1 MNVEAAGRIRE
12 AGAAL
17 VRPVAPLPRPT
28 RRNLLF
34 DALLAL
40 VLAVAATVYALSA
53 GVGRSYLLVDGV
65 ERARTGADTWP
76 GAVVPAL
83 LVTLPLA
90 LRRRFP
96 LAVLWVVLGAGIL
109 APDGEA
115 RIVFYSFVVA
125 TYSAIAHSPYRAAIV
140 AGPPLALLVLASIG
154 DAGVPAV
161 PDRYVPL
168 LVLLP
173 LAMAAYGVRTWRAR
187 ADERQTRMA
196 ELERERAAE
205 LRRAAEQERARIARE
220 LHDVVTH
227 HVSVMV
233 IQAGAARTVLDAAPA
248 QSREALLAIE
258 AGGRAA
264 MTELRHAMGL
274 LLMNSGDDRDDIG
287 AVSADTAP
295 PPGLDQVE
303 ELVGR
308 VRACGLP
315 VELTVTGARLP
326 VPAGIDLAAYRVV
339 QEALTNTMKHAA
351 GARAAV
357 TIAYGE
363 SDLGVEV
370 TDTGGAPGAPAGTG
384 DGHGLLGL
392 RERLGVYGATL
403 RNGPAPDGGYRV
415 AALIPLLP
423 REKTT

>member
-1 MNVEAAGRIRE
+1 MNVEAAGLMGA
-12 AGAAL
+12 AGAAP
-17 VRPVAPLPRPT
+17 VRPAVPPPRPT

-40 VLAVAATVYALSA
+40 ALAVAATAYAVSA
-53 GVGRSYLLVDGV
+53 GVGRSYLLVEGV

-90 LRRRFP
+90 VRRRYP
-96 LAVLWVVLGAGIL
+96 LAVLWVVLGAGAL

-115 RIVFYSFVVA
+115 RIVFFSLVVA
-125 TYSAIAHSPYRAAIV
+125 VHSAIAYGPYRAATL
-140 AGPPLALLVLASIG
+140 AGLPLALLVLASIG

-161 PDRYVPL
+161 PERYVPL

-173 LAMAAYGVRTWRAR
+173 LAMASYGMRTWRAR
-187 ADERQTRMA
+187 ADERQTRMV

-205 LRRAAEQERARIARE
+205 SRRAAEHERARIARE

-248 QSREALLAIE
+248 QTREALLAIE

-274 LLMNSGDDRDDIG
+274 LTMNAGDDVG
-287 AVSADTAP
+287 AVSADTATAP
-295 PPGLDQVE
+295 PPGLDQVA

-308 VRACGLP
+308 VRASGLS
-315 VELTVTGARLP
+315 VELTVTGARRQM
-326 VPAGIDLAAYRVV
+326 PAGIDLTAYRVV

-351 GARAAV
+351 GAHAAV
-357 TIAYGE
+357 TIAYGDA
-363 SDLGVEV
+363 DLGVEV
-370 TDTGGAPGAPAGTG
+370 TDTGGAPSARAATGAGL
-384 DGHGLLGL
+384 GLLGL
-392 RERLGVYGATL
+392 RERLDVYGATL
-403 RNGPAPDGGYRV
+403 RNGPAPEGGYRV

-423 REKTT
+423 LETT

>member
-1 MNVEAAGRIRE
+1 MNVGAAGRIRE
-12 AGAAL
+12 AVTAL
-17 VRPVAPLPRPT
+17 VRPVAPPPRPT

-40 VLAVAATVYALSA
+40 VLAVVGTVHALGA

-90 LRRRFP
+90 LRRRYP
-96 LAVLWVVLGAGIL
+96 LAVLWVVRCAGIL

-115 RIVFYSFVVA
+115 RIVFHSFVVA
-125 TYSAIAHSPYRAAIV
+125 TYSAVAHSPYRAAIV
-140 AGPPLALLVLASIG
+140 VGLPPALLVLASIG

-161 PDRYVPL
+161 PDRYVPP

-173 LAMAAYGVRTWRAR
+173 LAMAAYGIRTWRAR

-205 LRRAAEQERARIARE
+205 LRRAAEHERARIARE

-227 HVSVMV
+227 HVRMMV

-258 AGGRAA
+258 AG
-264 MTELRHAMGL
+264 
-274 LLMNSGDDRDDIG
+274 D
-287 AVSADTAP
+287 AP
-295 PPGLDQVE
+295 P
-303 ELVGR
+303 
-308 VRACGLP
+308 
-315 VELTVTGARLP
+315 
-326 VPAGIDLAAYRVV
+326 
-339 QEALTNTMKHAA
+339 
-351 GARAAV
+351 
-357 TIAYGE
+357 
-363 SDLGVEV
+363 
-370 TDTGGAPGAPAGTG
+370 
-384 DGHGLLGL
+384 
-392 RERLGVYGATL
+392 
-403 RNGPAPDGGYRV
+403 
-415 AALIPLLP
+415 
-423 REKTT
+423 

>member
-1 MNVEAAGRIRE
+1 MNAEAADRIRE
-12 AGAAL
+12 AGTAL
-17 VRPVAPLPRPT
+17 VRPVAPPPRPT

-40 VLAVAATVYALSA
+40 VLAVAGTLYAVDA

-76 GAVVPAL
+76 GAVLPAL

-90 LRRRFP
+90 VRRRYP
-96 LAVLWVVLGAGIL
+96 LTVLGVVLGAGIY

-125 TYSAIAHSPYRAAIV
+125 TYSAIAYSPYRAALV
-140 AGPPLALLVLASIG
+140 VGLPLALLVLASIG

-161 PDRYVPL
+161 PDRYVPP

-173 LAMAAYGVRTWRAR
+173 LAMAAYGIRTWRAR

-196 ELERERAAE
+196 ALERERAAE
-205 LRRAAEQERARIARE
+205 LRRAAEHERARIARE

-248 QSREALLAIE
+248 RSREALLAIE

-274 LLMNSGDDRDDIG
+274 LLMNSDDDGDDIA
-287 AVSADTAP
+287 AVSANTAP

-303 ELVGR
+303 DLVGR
-308 VRACGLP
+308 VRASGLS

-363 SDLGVEV
+363 ADLGVEV
-370 TDTGGAPGAPAGTG
+370 TDTGGAPGTPSGTG
-384 DGHGLLGL
+384 TGHGLLGL
-392 RERLGVYGATL
+392 RERLAVYGATL

-415 AALIPLLP
+415 AVLIPLLP
-423 REKTT
+423 RETT

>member
-1 MNVEAAGRIRE
+1 MNVEAVGRIRA
-12 AGAAL
+12 AGTAL

-34 DALLAL
+34 DALLAPA
-40 VLAVAATVYALSA
+40 LAVAGILYALSA

-65 ERARTGADTWP
+65 ERARTGADTWL
-76 GAVVPAL
+76 GAVAPVL

-90 LRRRFP
+90 LRRRYP
-96 LAVLWVVLGAGIL
+96 LAVLWVVLGAGIF

-125 TYSAIAHSPYRAAIV
+125 TYSAIAYSPYRAATLV
-140 AGPPLALLVLASIG
+140 GLPLALLVLASIG

-161 PDRYVPL
+161 PDRYVPP

-173 LAMAAYGVRTWRAR
+173 LAVAAYGMRTWRSR

-205 LRRAAEQERARIARE
+205 LRRAAEHERARIARE

-248 QSREALLAIE
+248 QTREALLAIE

-274 LLMNSGDDRDDIG
+274 LLMNSGDDIE
-287 AVSADTAP
+287 AASADTAP
-295 PPGLDQVE
+295 PAGLDQVE

-308 VRACGLP
+308 VRASGLP
-315 VELTVTGARLP
+315 VELTVTGVRRH

-339 QEALTNTMKHAA
+339 QEALTNTMKHAT

-363 SDLGVEV
+363 ADLGVEV
-370 TDTGGAPGAPAGTG
+370 TDTGGTPSARAATG

-392 RERLGVYGATL
+392 RERLDVYGATL

-423 REKTT
+423 RETT

>member
-1 MNVEAAGRIRE
+1 MNVEAVGRIRE
-12 AGAAL
+12 AGTAL

-53 GVGRSYLLVDGV
+53 GVGRSYLLVDGMARV
-65 ERARTGADTWP
+65 RTGADTWA

-115 RIVFYSFVVA
+115 RIVFYSLVVA
-125 TYSAIAHSPYRAAIV
+125 TYSAIAFSPYRAAIV
-140 AGPPLALLVLASIG
+140 AGLPPALLVLASIG

-161 PDRYVPL
+161 PDRDVPL

-173 LAMAAYGVRTWRAR
+173 LAMAAYGIRTWRAR

-196 ELERERAAE
+196 ELARERAAE

-274 LLMNSGDDRDDIG
+274 LLMNFGDDRDDIG

-295 PPGLDQVE
+295 PPGLDRVE
-303 ELVGR
+303 ELVAR

-351 GARAAV
+351 GSRATV

-363 SDLGVEV
+363 SDLGIEV
-370 TDTGGAPGAPAGTG
+370 TDTGGAPGAAAGTG

-423 REKTT
+423 RERTT

>member
-1 MNVEAAGRIRE
+1 MNVEAVGRIRA
-12 AGAAL
+12 AGTAL

-34 DALLAL
+34 DALLAPA
-40 VLAVAATVYALSA
+40 LAVAGILYALSA

-65 ERARTGADTWP
+65 ERARTGADTWL
-76 GAVVPAL
+76 GAVVPVL

-90 LRRRFP
+90 LRRRYP
-96 LAVLWVVLGAGIL
+96 LAVLWVVLGAGIF

-125 TYSAIAHSPYRAAIV
+125 TYSAIAYSPYRAATLV
-140 AGPPLALLVLASIG
+140 GLPLALLVLASIG

-161 PDRYVPL
+161 PDRYVPP

-173 LAMAAYGVRTWRAR
+173 LAVAAYGMRTWRSR

-205 LRRAAEQERARIARE
+205 LRRAAEHERARIARE

-248 QSREALLAIE
+248 QTREALLAIE

-274 LLMNSGDDRDDIG
+274 LLMNSGDDIE

-295 PPGLDQVE
+295 PAGLDQVE

-308 VRACGLP
+308 VRASGLP
-315 VELTVTGARLP
+315 VALTVTGVRRH

-339 QEALTNTMKHAA
+339 QEALTNTMKHAT

-363 SDLGVEV
+363 ADLGVEV
-370 TDTGGAPGAPAGTG
+370 TDTGGTPSARAATG

-392 RERLGVYGATL
+392 RERLDVYGATL

-423 REKTT
+423 RETT